1 MLQQAPFPLSTSSWA
16 RSVPAPRSRIS
27 TPLASLRSPHQL
39 QARLPGG
46 RHHRGAFGAIL
57 ESRRQE
63 LLSEV
68 TPQWPLEAL
77 AADTEVS
84 SCHPKRQPGRHQHP
98 SSSSSQLGCLGY
110 IAQEQ
115 VRSHPDRGAA
125 VVGFIH
131 IAGGSTIIIES
142 TMPPKKA
149 SFNSAASVASAASRA
164 PGKRKLNDLVPDEF
178 DAEKEIE
185 VGRKGGASKKG
196 RQEGQEDRQ
205 EGQASARTI
214 CLLCQKKPGKDVEW
228 ANHLQQSPGGPLH
241 PSGDQCFQ
249 CHGFHARNFPH
260 LSWSDLGK
268 FIETEPG
275 QTAVN
280 EAKKSAMGR
289 SSRLRAGLGL
299 GSDHSLDAHREADDR
314 HERARVQELLQQA
327 AAQRSRTQ
335 SSHAHSPQGVKPGRN
350 RKGMVLRGSFDAHAT
365 MHDGDRDRRQA
376 AATASRSSGPLGCK
390 AEFKPLTHSFMLAGP
405 MFQCLHQSDGSA

>member
-1 MLQQAPFPLSTSSWA
+1 M
-16 RSVPAPRSRIS
+16 
-27 TPLASLRSPHQL
+27 
-39 QARLPGG
+39 
-46 RHHRGAFGAIL
+46 
-57 ESRRQE
+57 
-63 LLSEV
+63 
-68 TPQWPLEAL
+68 
-77 AADTEVS
+77 
-84 SCHPKRQPGRHQHP
+84 
-98 SSSSSQLGCLGY
+98 
-110 IAQEQ
+110 
-115 VRSHPDRGAA
+115 
-125 VVGFIH
+125 VGFIH

-228 ANHLQQSPGGPLH
+228 AHHLQQSPGGPLH
-241 PSGDQCFQ
+241 PSGNQCFQ
-249 CHGFHARNFPH
+249 CLLFHAKNFPH
-260 LSWSDLGK
+260 LSWSDFGK

-280 EAKKSAMGR
+280 QAKKSAMGGHR
-289 SSRLRAGLGL
+289 DFVLDSVSAVTTVSLRIERPMIVMNE
-299 GSDHSLDAHREADDR
+299 REYKNYFN
-314 HERARVQELLQQA
+314 
-327 AAQRSRTQ
+327 
-335 SSHAHSPQGVKPGRN
+335 KPPPSVRGPKVPTLTLPKESN
-350 RKGMVLRGSFDAHAT
+350 PGETEKGMVLRGSFDAHAT

-376 AATASRSSGPLGCK
+376 AATASRTSGPLACK
-390 AEFKPLTHSFMLAGP
+390 PEFKPLTHSFMLAGP
-405 MFQCLHQSDGSA
+405 MFQCLHQSDGSACHMFQVRQLFSSSQSSIHSSQQ